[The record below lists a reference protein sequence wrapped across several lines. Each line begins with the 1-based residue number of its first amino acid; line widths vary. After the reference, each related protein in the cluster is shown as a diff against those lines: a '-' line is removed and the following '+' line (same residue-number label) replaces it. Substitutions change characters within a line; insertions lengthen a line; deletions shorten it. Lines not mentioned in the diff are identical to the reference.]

1 MENNK
6 FKKGIKEIK
15 NITMTDNEKAHILG
29 NILKISKEKPK
40 TKTSPWVSFSFL
52 AILKNNRLVYYVVV
66 PLIIILSS
74 SGVVFASQS
83 SLPDSIL
90 YPLKVNVV
98 EPLIEGAL
106 TFSPKNKAK
115 YEVNLATKRLVEAE
129 TLAGQGKLDKKNEDK
144 INNLLDKHTVALD
157 QTLKNVQKT
166 DRREQSDKII
176 SNFNFEMN
184 THAQVLDNIK
194 NMKNDNHE
202 ENQISKNAK
211 RNAENINNKLKNKED
226 NSSFNKESKSKDKN
240 RGEKGND

>member
-6 FKKGIKEIK
+6 LKKGIKEIK
-15 NITMTDNEKAHILG
+15 NIVMTDVEKTHIFE

-40 TKTSPWVSFSFL
+40 AKISPWVTFSFL
-52 AILKNNRLVYYVVV
+52 AMLKNNRLVYYIVI

-129 TLAGQGKLDKKNEDK
+129 ALAGQGKLDKNNEDK

-157 QTLKNVQKT
+157 QTLKNVKKA
-166 DRREQSDKII
+166 DMRGQSDKII
-176 SNFNFEMN
+176 SNFNLEMN
-184 THAQVLDNIK
+184 THAQALNNIK
-194 NMKNDNHE
+194 NIKKNNNE
-202 ENQISKNAK
+202 EDNQISQNARINAEKINNLFKDKGDHGFNSKNK
-211 RNAENINNKLKNKED
+211 RN
-226 NSSFNKESKSKDKN
+226 
-240 RGEKGND
+240 

>member
-6 FKKGIKEIK
+6 LKKGIKEIK
-15 NITMTDNEKAHILG
+15 NIVMTDVEKTRIFE
-29 NILKISKEKPK
+29 NILKVSKEKPK
-40 TKTSPWVSFSFL
+40 TSPWFTFSFL
-52 AILKNNRLVYYVVV
+52 AMLKNNRLVYYIVI

-90 YPLKVNVV
+90 YPLKVNIV

-129 TLAGQGKLDKKNEDK
+129 ALAGQGKLNKKNEDK

-157 QTLKNVQKT
+157 KTLKDVKKV
-166 DRREQSDKII
+166 DKVEQSDKII

-184 THAQVLDNIK
+184 THAQKLDNMKK
-194 NMKNDNHE
+194 NNNE
-202 ENQISKNAK
+202 EDHQISKKA
-211 RNAENINNKLKNKED
+211 RMNAEKINTLFKDRGDHGFNNKNK
-226 NSSFNKESKSKDKN
+226 
-240 RGEKGND
+240 